1 MKKFLCMCLL
11 PFALVLFFASFATAD
26 DAPDGE
32 LSAPPPLEVK
42 GAPDLVVVPSERYPN
57 QYVYMVPNMEGVY
70 VNQGIWYRQYNGFWF
85 SSPMYN
91 GVWTPVGVAIMPP
104 VIMSV
109 PVEYALYLPPDYHR
123 IHYGEYHNHWR
134 SWESGRHWDHERWY
148 QNERRSGVREARMR
162 SIEHHREEVRHNA
175 VRNGEHRNT
184 ANERGNRDVKSG
196 KEIKGAKDTRDTK
209 SVKDTR
215 TAKDVKGTQGDK
227 GGNGVKNEK
236 NVNPGVKQ
244 DQNLNKPGDNK
255 PGVKPNQNVAGIQNP
270 KNDPKANNKP
280 GVKPNQKPADQQV
293 KKGNQPGKA
302 GGQPQKQQAQRQQP
316 QKQQAQKQQPQKQQA
331 QKQQPQKQANNK
343 DQKK

>member
-11 PFALVLFFASFATAD
+11 PFALVLFFASFSLAD

-32 LSAPPPLEVK
+32 LSAPPPLEVN

-123 IHYGEYHNHWR
+123 IHYGEYHSHWR
-134 SWESGRHWDHERWY
+134 SWEGGRHWDHERWY

-196 KEIKGAKDTRDTK
+196 KEIKGAKDSRDTR

-215 TAKDVKGTQGDK
+215 TTKDVKGTQGDK

-236 NVNPGVKQ
+236 NVNS
-244 DQNLNKPGDNK
+244 
-255 PGVKPNQNVAGIQNP
+255 
-270 KNDPKANNKP
+270 
-280 GVKPNQKPADQQV
+280 GVKPNQKAADQQV

-302 GGQPQKQQAQRQQP
+302 GGQPQKQQAQKQQP

-331 QKQQPQKQANNK
+331 QKQQPQKQQPQKQQPQKQANNK